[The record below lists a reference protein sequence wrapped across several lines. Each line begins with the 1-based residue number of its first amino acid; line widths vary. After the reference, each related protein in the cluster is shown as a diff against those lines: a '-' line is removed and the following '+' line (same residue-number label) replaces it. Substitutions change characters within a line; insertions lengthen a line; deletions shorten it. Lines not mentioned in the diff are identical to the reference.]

1 MKKIKVIYANM
12 VVLLLGGIAFPLIA
26 IAVALCML
34 SHVLIS
40 KKWKLSDKDLWQVTF
55 KLAKSIEKLIEN

>member
-40 KKWKLSDKDLWQVTF
+40 NKWKLSDKDLWQVTF
-55 KLAKSIEKLIEN
+55 NLAKSLDKLTKN